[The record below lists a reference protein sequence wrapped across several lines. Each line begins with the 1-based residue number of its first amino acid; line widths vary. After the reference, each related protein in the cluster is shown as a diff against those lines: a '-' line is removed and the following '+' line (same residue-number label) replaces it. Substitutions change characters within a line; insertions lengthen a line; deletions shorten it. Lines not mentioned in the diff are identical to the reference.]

1 MLCSYFPQEKLT
13 VIKHEE
19 MKMTP
24 ETLKLVQYKHYK
36 KLDQI
41 QKYPIYKL
49 W

>member
-24 ETLKLVQYKHYK
+24 ETLKLVEYKVICGSILM
-36 KLDQI
+36 KLI
-41 QKYPIYKL
+41 SL
-49 W
+49 N